1 MACFTEMTGDAK
13 LFTLIREVVAQ
24 TSYTSILEGT
34 GDGMFYIQKEGGAQL
49 LILIREVMTHRHH
62 ILAS

>member
-1 MACFTEMTGDAK
+1 MFYRDDGGCRVIHFDKGGGGSK
-13 LFTLIREVVAQ
+13 